1 MDIFSHALL
10 PYLMGSTFRLDKK
23 LLAAFVIGGIAP
35 DLDMILIWVN
45 YVYPSNLLIVHRG
58 FTHTFFFGLLTAI
71 LVLYIASRSPVK
83 KAIGRFVD
91 FDVELSPVA
100 LTLAYAGVLSHL
112 FLDYL
117 TTRGAPLFY
126 PMYSAR
132 LSADVFYHTEIIIA
146 LASIAIIVHLFKK
159 PYRVDTKK
167 TLIMFV
173 AVLLVIGAIRIEG
186 KEASKSFLGDS
197 SIKSYPNAGL
207 FEWTLLEENG
217 EEFDVYEYNALSRA
231 VRFNS
236 TYPMFSV
243 QSEVEGGS
251 EDDIMA
257 AIEAA
262 EELPQVRVF
271 RWRAYAVAV
280 NASHE
285 DGAWHLE
292 YYDPIVKAEMMN
304 SSSLF
309 KLTVSN
315 YASIDVKIDG
325 NKAVVMDK
333 WPSLAQSIRFER
345 KLLAPTHANE
355 QQKAKSFNRSSS
367 SEGLWEK

>member
-10 PYLMGSTFRLDKK
+10 PYLIGSTFRLDKK
-23 LLAAFVIGGIAP
+23 LLAAFVLGGIAP

-58 FTHTFFFGLLTAI
+58 VTHTFFFGLLTVI
-71 LVLYIASRSPVK
+71 LVLYLASRDPVK
-83 KAIGRFVD
+83 NAIGRFVD
-91 FDVELSPVA
+91 FDIELSLIA
-100 LTLAYAGVLSHL
+100 LILAYAGVLSHL

-132 LSADVFYHTEIIIA
+132 LSADIFYHTEIIIA
-146 LASIAIIVHLFKK
+146 LASLAIIVHLFKK

-167 TLIMFV
+167 TLIIFI

-217 EEFDVYEYNALSRA
+217 EEFEVYEYNALSRA
-231 VRFNS
+231 AKFNS
-236 TYPMFSV
+236 TFPRFNV
-243 QSEVEGGS
+243 QSEGEEASEGN
-251 EDDIMA
+251 IIA
-257 AIEAA
+257 ALEAA

-280 NASHE
+280 NASLQ
-285 DGAWHLE
+285 DGEWCLE
-292 YYDPIVKAEMMN
+292 YYDPIVKAEMTN
-304 SSSLF
+304 SSTLF
-309 KLTVSN
+309 KLTVRN
-315 YASIDVKIDG
+315 YASLDVKIDG

-333 WPSLAQSIRFER
+333 WPSLAQSIRFE
-345 KLLAPTHANE
+345 
-355 QQKAKSFNRSSS
+355 
-367 SEGLWEK
+367 

>member
-10 PYLMGSTFRLDKK
+10 PYLIGSTFRLDKK
-23 LLAAFVIGGIAP
+23 LLAAFVLGGIAP

-58 FTHTFFFGLLTAI
+58 FTHTFFFGLLTVI
-71 LVLYIASRSPVK
+71 LVLYLASRGPVK
-83 KAIGRFVD
+83 NAIGRFVD
-91 FDVELSPVA
+91 FDIELSPIA

-117 TTRGAPLFY
+117 TTRGVPLFY

-132 LSADVFYHTEIIIA
+132 LSADIFYHTEIIIA
-146 LASIAIIVHLFKK
+146 LASLAIIVHLIKK

-167 TLIMFV
+167 TLMVFV
-173 AVLLVIGAIRIEG
+173 AVLLVIGAVRIEG
-186 KEASKSFLGDS
+186 KETSKSFLGDR

-217 EEFDVYEYNALSRA
+217 DKFEVYEYNALSKA
-231 VRFNS
+231 AKFNS
-236 TYPMFSV
+236 TFPRFSV
-243 QSEVEGGS
+243 QSEGEEESEG
-251 EDDIMA
+251 DIAA

-280 NASHE
+280 NASLQ
-285 DGAWHLE
+285 DGAWCLE

-315 YASIDVKIDG
+315 YASVDIKIDG

-333 WPSLAQSIRFER
+333 WPNLAQSIRLE
-345 KLLAPTHANE
+345 
-355 QQKAKSFNRSSS
+355 
-367 SEGLWEK
+367 

>member
-10 PYLMGSTFRLDKK
+10 PYLIGSTFRLDKK
-23 LLAAFVIGGIAP
+23 LLAAFVLGGIAP

-58 FTHTFFFGLLTAI
+58 FTHTFFFGLLTVI
-71 LVLYIASRSPVK
+71 LVLYLASRGPVK
-83 KAIGRFVD
+83 NAIGRFVD
-91 FDVELSPVA
+91 FDIELSPIA

-117 TTRGAPLFY
+117 TTRGVPLFY
-126 PMYSAR
+126 PMYFAR
-132 LSADVFYHTEIIIA
+132 LSADIFYHTEIIIA
-146 LASIAIIVHLFKK
+146 LASLAIIVHLIKK

-167 TLIMFV
+167 TLMVFV
-173 AVLLVIGAIRIEG
+173 AVLLVIGAVRIEG
-186 KEASKSFLGDS
+186 KETSKSFLGDR

-217 EEFDVYEYNALSRA
+217 DKFEVYEYNALSKA
-231 VRFNS
+231 AKFNS
-236 TYPMFSV
+236 TFPRFSV
-243 QSEVEGGS
+243 QSEGEEESEG
-251 EDDIMA
+251 DIAA

-280 NASHE
+280 NASLQ
-285 DGAWHLE
+285 DGAWCLE

-315 YASIDVKIDG
+315 YASVDIKIDG

-333 WPSLAQSIRFER
+333 WPNLAQSIRLE
-345 KLLAPTHANE
+345 
-355 QQKAKSFNRSSS
+355 
-367 SEGLWEK
+367 

>member
-10 PYLMGSTFRLDKK
+10 PYLIGSTFWLDKK
-23 LLAAFVIGGIAP
+23 LLAAFVLGGIAP

-58 FTHTFFFGLLTAI
+58 FTHTFFFGLLTVI
-71 LVLYIASRSPVK
+71 LVLYLASRCPVK
-83 KAIGRFVD
+83 NAIGRFVD
-91 FDVELSPVA
+91 FDIELSPIA

-117 TTRGAPLFY
+117 TTRGVPLFY

-132 LSADVFYHTEIIIA
+132 LSADIFYHTEIIIA
-146 LASIAIIVHLFKK
+146 LASLAIIVHLIKK

-167 TLIMFV
+167 TLMVFV
-173 AVLLVIGAIRIEG
+173 AVLLVIGAVRIEG
-186 KEASKSFLGDS
+186 KETSKSFLGDR

-217 EEFDVYEYNALSRA
+217 DKFEVYEYNALSKA
-231 VRFNS
+231 AKFNS
-236 TYPMFSV
+236 TFPRFSV
-243 QSEVEGGS
+243 QSEGEGGS
-251 EDDIMA
+251 EGDIAA

-280 NASHE
+280 NASLQ
-285 DGAWHLE
+285 DGAWCLE

-315 YASIDVKIDG
+315 YASVDIKIDG

-333 WPSLAQSIRFER
+333 WPNLAQSIRLE
-345 KLLAPTHANE
+345 
-355 QQKAKSFNRSSS
+355 
-367 SEGLWEK
+367 